1 MQYTKK
7 DEEIVKKLRKENTQ
21 FRDDEKVH
29 ERLSK
34 QLEKLNKRKNL
45 LPDEEVSAKKIHV
58 EKLALKDHL
67 MEMIRQFKLNKMKV

>member
-7 DEEIVKKLRKENTQ
+7 DEEIVKVLRKENAQ
-21 FRDDEKVH
+21 FRNDEKEH

-45 LPDEEVSAKKIHV
+45 LPEEEVSAKKLHLD
-58 EKLALKDHL
+58 KLALKDNL
-67 MEMIRQFKLNKMKV
+67 MQMIRQFKSGKVKI

>member
-1 MQYTKK
+1 MQYTKQ
-7 DEEIVKKLRKENTQ
+7 DEEIVKKLRKENSR
-21 FRDDEKVH
+21 FRDDEKEH

-45 LPDEEVSAKKIHV
+45 LPEEEASAKKFHV

-67 MEMIRQFKLNKMKV
+67 MQWIRNSKTEQGKS